1 MTTTSPHIGRRVSVF
16 PPDARLPERKA
27 RIIGGSRAKG
37 FQVRFEDQREPQ
49 TALVGP
55 SGYRYITCNACGL
68 SRCICERLS

>member
-1 MTTTSPHIGRRVSVF
+1 MTTVSPHIGRRVSVF

-37 FQVRFEDQREPQ
+37 LQVRFEDQREPQ